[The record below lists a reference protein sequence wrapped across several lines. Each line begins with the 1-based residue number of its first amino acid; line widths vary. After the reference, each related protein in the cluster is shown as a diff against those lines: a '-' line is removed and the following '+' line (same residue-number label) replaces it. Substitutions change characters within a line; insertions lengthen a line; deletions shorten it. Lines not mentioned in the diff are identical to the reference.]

1 MRAAAAAALTLLLA
15 DAAAGQTGGSTPQAD
30 SSGNAVRPGA
40 PLDTSGFQY
49 QRRLPDGP
57 AELVTLPLDP
67 AALAHSQGPRRN
79 FADVRI
85 VDDQNAQIPYLLE
98 QRSEPLALDLPISAT
113 TPRVPDLAKP
123 SRGTLSFYLIN
134 LPYENLPQP
143 VLSLETSEQI
153 FLRSIEL
160 GVQREPDRRHKTE
173 WFELLERTTWQHA
186 IQGSPAPSLE
196 IPFRRQ
202 WGRELLLIV
211 EEGDNRPLPI
221 RSARLRLPAW
231 QLRFFRPA
239 GPLRLL
245 YGRADLSEP
254 RYDVALLSP
263 AAMSGPAREISAA
276 PEAAISRPTAL
287 LSPRIFWI
295 GLSVA
300 VVVLLGLIVRLIS
313 SGTGQPSS
321 PPGP

>member
-1 MRAAAAAALTLLLA
+1 MRVAAAAALILLLA
-15 DAAAGQTGGSTPQAD
+15 GAAAGQTGGSTPPVGAP
-30 SSGNAVRPGA
+30 GNAVRPGA
-40 PLDTSGFQY
+40 AVDPSGFRY
-49 QRRLPDGP
+49 QRLLPDGP

-67 AALAHSQGPRRN
+67 AALAHSQGPSRH

-98 QRSEPLALDLPISAT
+98 RRSEPLALDLSIGAT
-113 TPRVPDLAKP
+113 APRVPDLEKRG
-123 SRGTLSFYLIN
+123 RGTHSFYAIN
-134 LPYENLPQP
+134 LPYENLPDP

-160 GVQREPDRRHKTE
+160 GVQREPDRRHKTD

-186 IQGSPAPSLE
+186 IQGSPAPPLD
-196 IPFRRQ
+196 IPFQ
-202 WGRELLLIV
+202 GMSGRELLLIV

-221 RSARLRLPAW
+221 RAARLRLPAW
-231 QLRFFRPA
+231 QLRFFRT
-239 GPLRLL
+239 GSTLRLL
-245 YGRADLSEP
+245 YGRSDLTEP

-263 AAMSGPAREISAA
+263 SSMSGPSRAITAA
-276 PEAAISRPTAL
+276 PEVAVSRPAAL
-287 LSPRIFWI
+287 LSPRTFWI
-295 GLSVA
+295 ALSVA

-313 SGTGQPSS
+313 SGTGQRSS

>member
-1 MRAAAAAALTLLLA
+1 VRAAAAGALTLLLA
-15 DAAAGQTGGSTPQAD
+15 AAAAGQTGGSTPPAD
-30 SSGNAVRPGA
+30 GRANAVQPGA

-57 AELVTLPLDP
+57 SELVTLPLDP
-67 AALAHSQGPRRN
+67 ATLAHSLGPFRN

-85 VDDQNAQIPYLLE
+85 VDDRNAQIPYVLE
-98 QRSEPLALDLPISAT
+98 QRSERLTVELPISGT
-113 TPRVPDLAKP
+113 TPRVPDLAKRG
-123 SRGTLSFYLIN
+123 RGTLSFYLID

-143 VLSLETSEQI
+143 VLTLETSEQI

-160 GVQREPDRRHKTE
+160 GVQREPDRRHKTD
-173 WFELLERTTWQHA
+173 WFESVQKTTWQHA
-186 IQGSPAPSLE
+186 VPEAPAPPLE
-196 IPFRRQ
+196 ISFPRQ
-202 WGRELLLIV
+202 RSRELLLIV

-221 RSARLRLPAW
+221 RGARLRLPAW

-245 YGRADLSEP
+245 YGRADLTEP

-263 AAMSGPAREISAA
+263 SVMSGPAHEITAA
-276 PEAAISRPTAL
+276 PEVAVGRPAAL
-287 LSPRIFWI
+287 LSPRTFWI

-300 VVVLLGLIVRLIS
+300 VVILLGLIVRLIS
-313 SGTGQPSS
+313 SGTARPPS

>member
-1 MRAAAAAALTLLLA
+1 VAAVLTLLLA
-15 DAAAGQTGGSTPQAD
+15 GAAAGQAGGSTPPQAD
-30 SSGNAVRPGA
+30 PPGNAVRPAA

-49 QRRLPDGP
+49 QRRLPEGP

-67 AALAHSQGPRRN
+67 AALAHSQGPRRR

-98 QRSEPLALDLPISAT
+98 QRSELLALDLPISAT
-113 TPRVPDLAKP
+113 RPRVPDLAKP
-123 SRGTLSFYLIN
+123 SRGTLSFYRID

-160 GVQREPDRRHKTE
+160 GVQRQPDRRHKTE

-196 IPFRRQ
+196 IPFQRQ
-202 WGRELLLIV
+202 KSRELLLVV

-221 RSARLRLPAW
+221 RAARLRLPAW
-231 QLRFFRPA
+231 QLRFFRTA
-239 GPLRLL
+239 SPLRLL
-245 YGRADLSEP
+245 YGRADLTEP

-263 AAMSGPAREISAA
+263 STMSGPSREISAA
-276 PEAAISRPTAL
+276 PEVALSRPAAL
-287 LSPRIFWI
+287 LSPQAFWI

-300 VVVLLGLIVRLIS
+300 VLVLLGLIVRLIS
-313 SGTGQPSS
+313 SGTGQRSS